1 MKLTD
6 PPLNENKI
14 EKVLEEIRK
23 LMEHKIKSSK
33 ILRKIYSKFNK
44 NGKDGVDQLDRVNFE
59 AIVTKALEMK
69 KMGSIISNDEVWD
82 DIWISACG
90 DDGTKDMIQFDCM
103 EVWLKTCKNM
113 KTCKI

>member
-1 MKLTD
+1 MKLTEPENEAGMKLTE

-44 NGKDGVDQLDRVNFE
+44 NG
-59 AIVTKALEMK
+59 
-69 KMGSIISNDEVWD
+69 
-82 DIWISACG
+82 
-90 DDGTKDMIQFDCM
+90 
-103 EVWLKTCKNM
+103 
-113 KTCKI
+113 